1 LSTKIFWI
9 FFLTIF
15 ETLVYDQNNQ
25 FPTNL
30 AGVHGFNGYPT
41 IYDHLLIIPPE
52 VIMKIRQLVK
62 RTGVP
67 KETIHFYIRE
77 GLLRKPRKS
86 SVNSAEYNESYVDQ
100 IQLIKDLRE
109 NYYLPIPEIKK
120 IVKDFRKQSPSDQA
134 ISQFYS
140 RFFRPA
146 DRLLA
151 KEVIGREAF
160 REATGL
166 GFKWLNQAEQWG
178 VITPEN
184 RNGAVIY
191 SSDDVAIG
199 KLMVDMDQLGFGPRD
214 GFDPE
219 DLRYI
224 GEFVRNYVV
233 DIFTKY
239 YQNNLAKMT
248 STEYVERASQYHEV
262 ISLFFYHLYR
272 KFVREATRS
281 QLESRDAKEDL

>member
-1 LSTKIFWI
+1 
-9 FFLTIF
+9 
-15 ETLVYDQNNQ
+15 
-25 FPTNL
+25 
-30 AGVHGFNGYPT
+30 
-41 IYDHLLIIPPE
+41 
-52 VIMKIRQLVK
+52 MKISQLVK

-77 GLLRKPRKS
+77 GLLRKPRKLG
-86 SVNSAEYNESYVDQ
+86 VNSAEYNERYVDQ
-100 IQLIKDLRE
+100 IQLIKDLRD

-120 IVKDFRKQSPSDQA
+120 FVKNYNKQSPFDQA

-146 DRLLA
+146 DRLLT

-178 VITPEN
+178 VISPEH
-184 RNGAVIY
+184 RNGDVIY
-191 SSDDVAIG
+191 CPDDLAIG
-199 KLMVDMDQLGFGPRD
+199 KLMVDMDHLGFGPKD

-219 DLRYI
+219 DLRHLT
-224 GEFVRNYVV
+224 EFVKKYVV
-233 DIFTKY
+233 TLFKKY
-239 YQNNLAKMT
+239 YENYMEKFT
-248 STEYVERASQYHEV
+248 SKEYAERAGQFHEV

-281 QLESRDAKEDL
+281 LLESRDVSKENKE

>member
-1 LSTKIFWI
+1 
-9 FFLTIF
+9 
-15 ETLVYDQNNQ
+15 
-25 FPTNL
+25 
-30 AGVHGFNGYPT
+30 
-41 IYDHLLIIPPE
+41 
-52 VIMKIRQLVK
+52 MKISQLVK

-86 SVNSAEYNESYVDQ
+86 GVNAAEYNESYVDQ
-100 IQLIKDLRE
+100 IRLIKDLRD

-120 IVKDFRKQSPSDQA
+120 IVKDFKKLSPSDQA
-134 ISQFYS
+134 VSQFYS
-140 RFFRPA
+140 QFFRPV

-151 KEVIGREAF
+151 KEVVGKEAF

-166 GFKWLNQAEQWG
+166 GWKWLNKAEEWG

-184 RNGAVIY
+184 RNGAVVY
-191 SSDDVAIG
+191 SPDDLEVG
-199 KLMVDMDQLGFGPRD
+199 KLMVDMDRLGFGPKD

-219 DLRYI
+219 DLRDI
-224 GEFVRNYVV
+224 AEFVKKYVV
-233 DIFTKY
+233 TVFKKY
-239 YQNNLAKMT
+239 YQNNLEKLT
-248 STEYVERASQYHEV
+248 SKEYVERGGQFHEV

-281 QLESRDAKEDL
+281 LLEYGDTSEEKIAAPNQKSS

>member
-1 LSTKIFWI
+1 
-9 FFLTIF
+9 
-15 ETLVYDQNNQ
+15 
-25 FPTNL
+25 
-30 AGVHGFNGYPT
+30 
-41 IYDHLLIIPPE
+41 
-52 VIMKIRQLVK
+52 MKISQLVK

-86 SVNSAEYNESYVDQ
+86 GVNAAEYNESYVDQ
-100 IQLIKDLRE
+100 IRLIKDLRD

-120 IVKDFRKQSPSDQA
+120 IVKDFKKLSPSDQA
-134 ISQFYS
+134 VSQFYS
-140 RFFRPA
+140 RFFRPV
-146 DRLLA
+146 DRLVA

-166 GFKWLNQAEQWG
+166 GWKWLNKAEEWG

-184 RNGAVIY
+184 NNGEVTYSPDDLAV
-191 SSDDVAIG
+191 G
-199 KLMVDMDQLGFGPRD
+199 KLMVDMDRLGFGPNA

-219 DLRYI
+219 DLRHI
-224 GEFVRNYVV
+224 AEFVKTYVV
-233 DIFTKY
+233 TAFQKY
-239 YQNNLAKMT
+239 YQNNLEKLT
-248 STEYVERASQYHEV
+248 SKEYIERATQFHEV

-281 QLESRDAKEDL
+281 LLEFGETSEGKTDRLAAESVNSDSET

>member
-1 LSTKIFWI
+1 
-9 FFLTIF
+9 
-15 ETLVYDQNNQ
+15 
-25 FPTNL
+25 
-30 AGVHGFNGYPT
+30 
-41 IYDHLLIIPPE
+41 
-52 VIMKIRQLVK
+52 MKISQLVK

-77 GLLRKPRKS
+77 GLVRKPHKS
-86 SVNSAEYNESYVDQ
+86 NVNSAEYNERYVDQ
-100 IQLIKDLRE
+100 IQLIKDLRD

-146 DRLLA
+146 DRLLT

-184 RNGAVIY
+184 RNGDVIY
-191 SSDDVAIG
+191 SPDDLAIG
-199 KLMVDMDQLGFGPRD
+199 KLMVDMDHLGFGPKD

-219 DLRYI
+219 DLRHI
-224 GEFVRNYVV
+224 AEFVKEFVV
-233 DIFTKY
+233 AAFKKY
-239 YQNNLAKMT
+239 YLNNLEKLT
-248 STEYVERASQYHEV
+248 SKEYVEKAGQYHEV

-281 QLESRDAKEDL
+281 LLESREAKEDNPDRPAT